1 MKQLRNSQQR
11 NIKAQ
16 SNNTMRKQEASR
28 NFRLQKYNNRNKNTL
43 ERIDNR

>member
-1 MKQLRNSQQR
+1 MSQQR

-28 NFRLQKYNNRNKNTL
+28 NFRLQKYNNRNKNSMHGF
-43 ERIDNR
+43 NSKM